1 MSYIGRDLNIGDRR
15 ILSVSGSTPATSYT
29 LQHNSVNYEPSAAQ
43 NLLVSILGVIQEPVT
58 AYTVSGATIDFNG
71 VSVASGDIDFIVAM
85 GESVNVGTPS
95 DGTIA
100 TSKLSS
106 TFYLENPTSYTDLTI
121 TSGRNAMLVGT
132 VTINGTLTVP
142 ANSTLVVI

>member
-1 MSYIGRDLNIGDRR
+1 MSYVGRDLNIGDRR

-121 TSGRNAMLVGT
+121 TSNRNAMLVGT

>member
-121 TSGRNAMLVGT
+121 TSNRNAMLVGT

>member
-1 MSYIGRDLNIGDRR
+1 M
-15 ILSVSGSTPATSYT
+15 
-29 LQHNSVNYEPSAAQ
+29 
-43 NLLVSILGVIQEPVT
+43 GVIQEPVT

-121 TSGRNAMLVGT
+121 TSGRNAMLVGA
-132 VTINGTLTVP
+132 VTINGTLQVP